1 MTFRAGTRKKV
12 INMPD
17 VTIKPATS
25 VDDSGNVRFPDY
37 GRPGKLIPAYLVVV
51 EVTNSPNVPKNIR
64 YFIATKFDN
73 EFSVCGKFTGFF
85 FEGDI
90 DTVIAKHSEII
101 EATPAT
107 NFVEIMFPWDKI
119 QHIRSLVYRHK
130 LTGEKK

>member
-1 MTFRAGTRKKV
+1 
-12 INMPD
+12 MPD

-25 VDDSGNVRFPDY
+25 MDESGNVKFPDY
-37 GRPGKLIPAYLVVV
+37 GRPGKLIPAYLVSLR
-51 EVTNSPNVPKNIR
+51 TPPNVKGEAE
-64 YFIATKFDN
+64 YFIATKFDT

-90 DTVIAKHSEII
+90 DTVIARHSEII

-119 QHIRSLVYRHK
+119 QYIRSLVYRHK